1 MCRFV
6 INNDDMSS
14 YQVYF
19 LREGGGQDMGYV
31 FKAVP
36 VKKRFQNIWV
46 KGGGQ
51 DMGHVF
57 KAVPVKK
64 RLSCEKLYEP
74 LGYKMLIDLY
84 LLKLL

>member
-1 MCRFV
+1 MGRGGDR
-6 INNDDMSS
+6 IWDM
-14 YQVYF
+14 F
-19 LREGGGQDMGYV
+19 LKLYLLKKDSKIFGG
-31 FKAVP
+31 
-36 VKKRFQNIWV
+36 R
-46 KGGGQ
+46 GGGQ

>member
-1 MCRFV
+1 MG
-6 INNDDMSS
+6 
-14 YQVYF
+14 
-19 LREGGGQDMGYV
+19 EG
-31 FKAVP
+31 
-36 VKKRFQNIWV
+36 
-46 KGGGQ
+46 GGGQ